1 VIAELEESLNYFPPE
16 HLSLCAKKNRTER
29 SMEAVPLGRPKI
41 EPSSTSFLG
50 SKLSLYQ
57 VPPKDNVSLEEF
69 ELYAIERLR
78 GTLWYF

>member
-1 VIAELEESLNYFPPE
+1 
-16 HLSLCAKKNRTER
+16 
-29 SMEAVPLGRPKI
+29 MEAVPLGRPKI